1 MGFPRSSSCWEEHLE
16 TQTDDFRPNNTPGP
30 LSIAIFFLGFIVL
43 NHSIRRLFL
52 SGAAGREQLP
62 NPDDSRE
69 SNKRDRADDDGHGK
83 EEEGTTSN
91 DLMRMML
98 VHHHHPSS
106 RLPSNPFA
114 RALLPDPA
122 ISISAT
128 PIASTPLPNT
138 WVDSH
143 RNFRQPFHS
152 AGFRS
157 SAAPNLSEFS
167 DSCSESTT
175 SA

>member
-1 MGFPRSSSCWEEHLE
+1 MCSRSSSCWEEIHLE
-16 TQTDDFRPNNTPGP
+16 TQADEFRPNNTPGP

-52 SGAAGREQLP
+52 SGAAGRERLA

-69 SNKRDRADDDGHGK
+69 SKRDRADDDGHGK
-83 EEEGTTSN
+83 EEEGTRSS

-98 VHHHHPSS
+98 VQHQHHSS

-128 PIASTPLPNT
+128 PIASAPLPNT

-157 SAAPNLSEFS
+157 STAPDLSEFS